1 MVMPTN
7 PAISNATT
15 PVVSQNPPTSNEG
28 KVGDKSVELATT
40 GAQASK
46 TASRTETEAPQSA
59 STKDIGAVDEKKKAE
74 PPKEYPMTKHTD
86 LAPNTRL
93 NQISMLGSH
102 DAGTYAFTS
111 QTGISSLGTLMPGS
125 FKTQNQNLVDQ
136 AKFGATYFDVRI
148 SGESFTHGFSSD
160 GNAVEDFKDL
170 LKYASEDKSNIFIV
184 KLELPTSLLSRSSA
198 KKFNDKVFE
207 AVKDHLITPQDIKN
221 LPEKKS
227 HVGELTLEDTSN
239 MKKNIVILYKDADG
253 VGAKLGI
260 KRSEDDPQIFDY
272 KSEVALKWPQTRST
286 EGVIESLKNQIDD
299 KNNKD
304 ALDKKIVVM
313 QTNIPVG
320 KKGVKQKL
328 ETNQGRLV
336 KAMAEEIKQQGV
348 ISGDYI
354 GHDKGTYEGYKN
366 IVNDRNNQL
375 KPPAAE
381 KAADPAAEKK
391 VDA

>member
-1 MVMPTN
+1 MVMPMN

-46 TASRTETEAPQSA
+46 TASRTEAEAPQSA
-59 STKDIGAVDEKKKAE
+59 SNKDIGAIDEKKKAE
-74 PPKEYPMTKHTD
+74 PPKVYPMTKHTA

-111 QTGISSLGTLMPGS
+111 QSGISSLGTVMPGS

-148 SGESFTHGFSSD
+148 SGESFTHGISSD

-184 KLELPTSLLSRSSA
+184 KLELPKGILSNP

-207 AVKDHLITPQDIKN
+207 DVKDHLITPQDIKN
-221 LPEKKS
+221 LPGENPGEKKS

-239 MKKNIVILYKDADG
+239 MGKNIVILYKDADK

-260 KRSEDDPQIFDY
+260 KRSEEDPKIFDY
-272 KSEVALKWPQTRST
+272 KSEVALKWPDTRST
-286 EGVIESLKNQIDD
+286 EGVIESLKDQIND
-299 KNNKD
+299 KNNQD
-304 ALDKKIVVM
+304 ALNKKIVVM

-328 ETNQGRLV
+328 EKSQGRLV
-336 KAMAEEIKQQGV
+336 EAMAKEIKQQGV

-354 GHDKGTYEGYKN
+354 GHDKGTYEGYRD
-366 IVNDRNNQL
+366 IINDRNNQL
-375 KPPAAE
+375 KPPAA
-381 KAADPAAEKK
+381 DPAAEKK

>member
-46 TASRTETEAPQSA
+46 TASRTEAEAPQSA
-59 STKDIGAVDEKKKAE
+59 STKDIGAIDEKKKAE
-74 PPKEYPMTKHTD
+74 PPKEYPMTKHTA

-102 DAGTYAFTS
+102 DAGTYAFSS
-111 QTGISSLGTLMPGS
+111 QSGISSMGTLMPGS

-148 SGESFTHGFSSD
+148 SGESFVHGPSSD

-184 KLELPTSLLSRSSA
+184 KLELPKGILSNP
-198 KKFNDKVFE
+198 KKFDDKVFE
-207 AVKDHLITPQDIKN
+207 GVKDHLITPQDIKN
-221 LPEKKS
+221 LPGEKKS

-239 MKKNIVILYKDADG
+239 MGKNIVILYKDADG

-260 KRSEDDPQIFDY
+260 KRSEEDPKIFDY
-272 KSEVALKWPQTRST
+272 KSEVALKWPDTRST
-286 EGVIESLKNQIDD
+286 NGVIKSLKDQINDE
-299 KNNKD
+299 KNKD
-304 ALDKKIVVM
+304 ALNKKIVVM

-320 KKGVKQKL
+320 KKGVKAKL
-328 ETNQGRLV
+328 ENSQGRLV
-336 KAMAEEIKQQGV
+336 EAMAKEIKQQGV

-354 GHDKGTYEGYKN
+354 GHDKGTYQGYRE
-366 IVNDRNNQL
+366 IINDRNNQL